1 MLAGLLL
8 LWVGWG
14 SGYGSGGW
22 NNSFWGGYRGGHWSN
37 SRGSSCGCRDIGAG
51 VFTKRLHQ
59 LQHTLLVH
67 ILGLLG
73 VATNGLQLA
82 RKLLAGLAF
91 LIAADQGAGLGLGDF
106 QGAGENKR

>member
-1 MLAGLLL
+1 
-8 LWVGWG
+8 
-14 SGYGSGGW
+14 
-22 NNSFWGGYRGGHWSN
+22 
-37 SRGSSCGCRDIGAG
+37 
-51 VFTKRLHQ
+51 
-59 LQHTLLVH
+59 
-67 ILGLLG
+67 LGLLG